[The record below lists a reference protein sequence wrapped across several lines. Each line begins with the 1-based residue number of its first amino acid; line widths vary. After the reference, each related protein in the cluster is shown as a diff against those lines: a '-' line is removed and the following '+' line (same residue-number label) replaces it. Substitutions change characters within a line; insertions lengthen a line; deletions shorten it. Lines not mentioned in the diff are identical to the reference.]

1 MVGMVRRAVIMVSV
15 LLSAVGAS
23 PPGAARAEPSS
34 ALDDLV
40 DAAAQRLQTADAV
53 AASKWLT
60 GGPITDPAR
69 VQQVLAAV
77 TAEAQAA
84 GVPPDYAAAVFT
96 DQINATEGVQ
106 YSRFSWWKF
115 DPSTAP
121 GSAPDLA
128 ASRSVIDGLNHEMV
142 AQIGRQWPVLQ
153 SPDCAAA
160 LSAAKNTVADAR
172 GLDALYRQALDAATR
187 SYCRG

>member
-1 MVGMVRRAVIMVSV
+1 MVGMIRRVVITVSV
-15 LLSAVGAS
+15 LLSAVGAL

-77 TAEAQAA
+77 TADAQAA
-84 GVPPDYAAAVFT
+84 GSLRPHRARPMWLPDRVALLRR
-96 DQINATEGVQ
+96 ATYG
-106 YSRFSWWKF
+106 
-115 DPSTAP
+115 
-121 GSAPDLA
+121 
-128 ASRSVIDGLNHEMV
+128 
-142 AQIGRQWPVLQ
+142 
-153 SPDCAAA
+153 
-160 LSAAKNTVADAR
+160 
-172 GLDALYRQALDAATR
+172 
-187 SYCRG
+187 